1 MQTKEQY
8 RSRADRGRKSCSPL
22 PLSRKEYGVPYI
34 WIALALL
41 LILPVTSQ
49 QCICS
54 HIIYYKSILLM
65 FILAYNVVLFYS
77 HSVAHSSV
85 NPSQPS
91 PFNDSAMDCR
101 IELSPFNDSAM
112 DCRIEL
118 SHTHNSNNLMSL
130 TRRWRKF
137 RPKNSDT
144 CVLHY
149 KKGKHIVP
157 HTQVL
162 AYNTHTPLCTQL

>member
-34 WIALALL
+34 WTALALL

-101 IELSPFNDSAM
+101 IELS
-112 DCRIEL
+112 
-118 SHTHNSNNLMSL
+118 HTHNSNNLMSL
-130 TRRWRKF
+130 TRQWRKF

>member
-101 IELSPFNDSAM
+101 IELS
-112 DCRIEL
+112 
-118 SHTHNSNNLMSL
+118 HTHNSNNLMSL